1 MPMPKKKTR
10 KSPRP
15 VLFGVAA
22 AVCLVVSWWLWPHQK
37 EHRVAG
43 SKEAPRS
50 RVSETRATNP
60 PPATTSATQ
69 PAPSPT
75 VRVDVNRGPDSSTTP
90 LNAPRPTEAYPRPA
104 RGLIEIQLALA
115 RLGLSPGSMDGA
127 SGSRTRAAVQAFQLR
142 EKLPVTGD
150 LDSLT
155 RSKLLL
161 TEPAVTNYVVTSNDL
176 ARLRPLGKTWLEKS
190 RQDRMDYESIL
201 ELVSEFSESNP
212 ALVRLLNP
220 GINWTNVTV
229 NTILVIPNVPRSAPP
244 EKAAFAQ
251 IELEHRALEVFDRN
265 TNLLA
270 HFPCSIAKFAD
281 KRPVGELHVAI
292 LAPNPNYT
300 FDPDN
305 FPESAEA
312 RRIDRKLILQP
323 GPNNPVGTVWIG
335 LDRPG
340 YGIHGTPSPDLVGRA
355 ESHGCFRLANWNAE
369 YFLQM
374 AWVGMPIYVEP

>member
-1 MPMPKKKTR
+1 MPKKKTR

-37 EHRVAG
+37 EHQVAG

-50 RVSETRATNP
+50 RVSETHATNP